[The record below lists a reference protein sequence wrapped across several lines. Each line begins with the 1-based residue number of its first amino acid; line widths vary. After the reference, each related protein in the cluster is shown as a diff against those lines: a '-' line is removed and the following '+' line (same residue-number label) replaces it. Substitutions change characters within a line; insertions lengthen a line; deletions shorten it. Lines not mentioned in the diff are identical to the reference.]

1 MRWDEYPT
9 KLTDIIDLTTYEPV
23 GEWVDVLHRSND
35 NKPREKGEL
44 RPTIEAGI
52 VNALQEECGRTA
64 REHGFTDD
72 WYAADWLERL
82 AEDSGENPRLINQ
95 DDIDK
100 LKHIASILRNNI
112 VGTKLAL
119 IHSEISEALESLRKD
134 GGAAGILDGQGNV
147 PEELADAIVRILDLG
162 SIIKSPLGDHL
173 VHKMEVNQER
183 PHMHGKAM

>member
-82 AEDSGENPRLINQ
+82 AVDAGENPRLINQ

-100 LKHIASILRNNI
+100 LNHIASILRNNI

-134 GGAAGILDGQGNV
+134 GGAAGILDGQ
-147 PEELADAIVRILDLG
+147 
-162 SIIKSPLGDHL
+162 
-173 VHKMEVNQER
+173 
-183 PHMHGKAM
+183 